1 MNPKISAYIGFSV
14 RKGSVVFGLDT
25 IETYKKK
32 VHLILCSDKLA
43 ENSRKRAA
51 CEGQKRNCVVATI
64 EGLAETLKRNCK
76 VLAICDKQLAEAI
89 KENLL

>member
-25 IETYKKK
+25 IETYRKK
-32 VHLILCSDKLA
+32 VHLILCSDQLA
-43 ENSRKRAA
+43 ENSYKRAVL
-51 CEGQKRNCVVATI
+51 EGQKRNCSVKIV
-64 EGLAETLKRNCK
+64 EGLEETLKRNCK
-76 VLAICDKQLAEAI
+76 VLAICDKQLADAI

>member
-1 MNPKISAYIGFSV
+1 MNPKVSAYIGFSV

-25 IETYKKK
+25 IETYRKK
-32 VHLILCSDKLA
+32 VHLILCSDQLA
-43 ENSRKRAA
+43 ENSYKRAA
-51 CEGQKRNCVVATI
+51 AEAQKRNCAVATI
-64 EGLAETLKRNCK
+64 EGLEETLKRNCK

>member
-14 RKGSVVFGLDT
+14 RKGSVVFGLDS
-25 IETYKKK
+25 IELYRKK
-32 VHLILCSDKLA
+32 VHLILCSDQLA
-43 ENSRKRAA
+43 ENSFKKAVA
-51 CEGQKRNCVVATI
+51 EGQKRNCTVATLD
-64 EGLAETLKRNCK
+64 GLEETLKRNCK

>member
-14 RKGSVVFGLDT
+14 KKGSVVFGLDT
-25 IETYKKK
+25 IETYKKR

-43 ENSRKRAA
+43 ENSYKKAVA
-51 CEGQKRNCVVATI
+51 EGQRRNCAVAAVD
-64 EGLAETLKRNCK
+64 GLEEVLKRNCK
-76 VLAICDKQLAEAI
+76 VLAICDKQLADAI

>member
-14 RKGSVVFGLDT
+14 RKGAVVFGLDT
-25 IETYKKK
+25 IEMYRKK
-32 VHLILCSDKLA
+32 VHLILCSDTLA
-43 ENSRKRAA
+43 ENSLKKA
-51 CEGQKRNCVVATI
+51 CAEGEKRNCTVATLA
-64 EGLAETLKRNCK
+64 GLEETLKRNCK